1 MKIAILGA
9 MDEEIRLLQQSLQNP
24 TESQYAHLTVY
35 SGDLNG
41 ATIALVKCGIGKVAA
56 SVATTLLIDRF
67 TPDFVINTGSA
78 GGFHQDLSIGDVAIG
93 TEVRHHDA
101 DLTHFGYELGQNA
114 GMPASF
120 PCDPRLIKAAEKATT
135 MLTEVKSISGLI
147 CTGDSFI
154 GSDEAAAKLRNLFPE
169 MCAVE
174 MEGVAI
180 GQSSYLLNTPF
191 LVIRSLSDIAGTSS
205 TVSFEA
211 YLEKAAKHSAQLVM
225 ATISELQH
233 SLSK

>member
-9 MDEEIRLLQQSLQNP
+9 MDEEITLLKQSLSNFN
-24 TESQYAHLTVY
+24 ESQHKHLTIY
-35 SGDLNG
+35 TGELNG
-41 ATIALVKCGIGKVAA
+41 AEIALVKCGIGKVAA
-56 SVATTLLIDRF
+56 AVATTIMITQYR
-67 TPDFVINTGSA
+67 PDFVINTGSA
-78 GGFHQDLSIGDVAIG
+78 GGFHEDLDIGDVVIASH
-93 TEVRHHDA
+93 VQHHDA

-120 PCDPRLIKAAEKATT
+120 ECDERIILAAEKAAMT
-135 MLTEVKSISGLI
+135 LRQAKCIKGLI

-154 GSDEAAAKLRNLFPE
+154 GSDEAAAKLRQLFPQ

-180 GQSSYLLNTPF
+180 GQSCYLLNTPF
-191 LVIRSLSDIAGTSS
+191 LVIRSLSDIAGKTS

-211 YLEKAAKHSAQLVM
+211 YLDKAAKHSAQLVM
-225 ATISELQH
+225 QTISELTATT
-233 SLSK
+233 SA